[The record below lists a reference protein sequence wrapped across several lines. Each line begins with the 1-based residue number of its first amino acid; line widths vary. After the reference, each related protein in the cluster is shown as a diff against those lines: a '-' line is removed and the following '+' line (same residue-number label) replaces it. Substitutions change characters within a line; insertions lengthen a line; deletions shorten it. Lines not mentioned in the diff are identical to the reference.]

1 MTVNIVKPNMLCLE
15 YRQEKEDKDYG
26 SCLWARFTFNLDR
39 YELTI
44 TSDCGNYG
52 YKWVETPKSE
62 SFLELMARCDEGY
75 ILDKIYGK
83 EIEMKWHPSLHMPKD
98 AARIF
103 LRVTNVR
110 VERLQEITED
120 EAVKEGIYQS
130 NCKECNAPFGC
141 DACPDEGYN
150 EIDGFADLWNS
161 TIKKSDLD
169 RYGWDANP
177 WVWVIEFERCDKPE
191 SEEN

>member
-62 SFLELMARCDEGY
+62 SFLELMVRCDEVY
-75 ILDKIYGK
+75 ILDKIYGSPDVFDYEETK
-83 EIEMKWHPSLHMPKD
+83 NYFMNMQTMITKRKNLIEY
-98 AARIF
+98 
-103 LRVTNVR
+103 LR
-110 VERLQEITED
+110 
-120 EAVKEGIYQS
+120 K
-130 NCKECNAPFGC
+130 
-141 DACPDEGYN
+141 
-150 EIDGFADLWNS
+150 
-161 TIKKSDLD
+161 
-169 RYGWDANP
+169 
-177 WVWVIEFERCDKPE
+177 
-191 SEEN
+191 

>member
-44 TSDCGNYG
+44 TSDCGIYG

-75 ILDKIYGK
+75 ILDKIYGSPDVFDYEK
-83 EIEMKWHPSLHMPKD
+83 TKKLFYEYADDDNEKKELDRIFAEIEWCGYPH
-98 AARIF
+98 
-103 LRVTNVR
+103 
-110 VERLQEITED
+110 TED
-120 EAVKEGIYQS
+120 EFIRVFEEESSDYDNVWEYIQYSYPANALKIVS
-130 NCKECNAPFGC
+130 VFDECIRQKI
-141 DACPDEGYN
+141 E
-150 EIDGFADLWNS
+150 EI
-161 TIKKSDLD
+161 IK
-169 RYGWDANP
+169 N
-177 WVWVIEFERCDKPE
+177 
-191 SEEN
+191 